1 MAGTYTRWYRV
12 GTVKTV
18 KDSTSIVG
26 TNTYWLTAGI
36 NPGDLFTTT
45 DGKNFVEILSV
56 TDDTHLTLATPYPYD
71 GSSGIH
77 YAICRNF
84 TAHMPSQIA
93 ADTAKLVGDMARYW
107 DEDTLTL
114 KGESA
119 YEIAKRLGKTVA
131 SEGAWINSLKGDS
144 AYDVAVAE
152 GFTGTKAQWLETLK
166 GAGTIGSLSAL
177 STSAK
182 GTVVAAVNEVNTK
195 ATNATSATAGIGTLS
210 SLKTSA
216 KGTLVAAI
224 NEVVDTNTSQSSTIS
239 THTSD
244 ISGLKTRCS
253 DIEAVNT
260 SQASS
265 ISTINARTLGIVNG
279 GVAGNYACSMHNSIW
294 RGKSLGKFTAAHS
307 EAIRNGTFT
316 DMYLGDFFRD
326 AANSWQYMYQIIGFD
341 YFYALSF
348 TNNAHHI
355 VLRRNEKFDST
366 FNSTNSTT
374 GGYLNSTWRTETKPA
389 LEEQY
394 AADFID
400 SSHLW
405 HHTDYLSSACS
416 GGKVTGCTTVTD
428 SCVELF
434 DERQVTGARYSHTC
448 EKDAVGVTTA
458 FTQQFPAYAFFEN
471 FGWQR
476 GSCLTRTI
484 ISDTQL
490 RIIYNCQADWAVNAN
505 TSAFTQVYLTVN

>member
-1 MAGTYTRWYRV
+1 MGKIA
-12 GTVKTV
+12 
-18 KDSTSIVG
+18 
-26 TNTYWLTAGI
+26 
-36 NPGDLFTTT
+36 T
-45 DGKNFVEILSV
+45 DASLQEILTLLESFL
-56 TDDTHLTLATPYPYD
+56 DTQQNGLEGKIGTL
-71 GSSGIH
+71 SS
-77 YAICRNF
+77 
-84 TAHMPSQIA
+84 
-93 ADTAKLVGDMARYW
+93 
-107 DEDTLTL
+107 
-114 KGESA
+114 
-119 YEIAKRLGKTVA
+119 
-131 SEGAWINSLKGDS
+131 
-144 AYDVAVAE
+144 
-152 GFTGTKAQWLETLK
+152 
-166 GAGTIGSLSAL
+166 L

-182 GTVVAAVNEVNTK
+182 GNLVAAINELVTNRGALSGLSTSAKNTLVAAINEVLTK
-195 ATNATSATAGIGTLS
+195 ANTATTNVGTLS

-389 LEEQY
+389 LEEQF

-434 DERQVTGARYSHTC
+434 DERQVTGARYSH
-448 EKDAVGVTTA
+448 
-458 FTQQFPAYAFFEN
+458 
-471 FGWQR
+471 
-476 GSCLTRTI
+476 
-484 ISDTQL
+484 
-490 RIIYNCQADWAVNAN
+490 
-505 TSAFTQVYLTVN
+505 